1 MPTERQRDLRQYL
14 TAYEAREALPELSAW
29 MTDDD
34 LKLLPIWK
42 GSRFEA
48 GEQYF
53 NLDNPSRGPFVAG
66 GGEAPPKDATYVARN
81 EVPENVWLKLVTWG
95 QPIDESQ
102 AQAIQGLSDQLGVGP
117 EQSAA
122 GDARPLPRSDE
133 A

>member
-1 MPTERQRDLRQYL
+1 MPTERKQDLRQYL

-42 GSRFEA
+42 GTRFEA
-48 GEQYF
+48 GQQYF
-53 NLDNPSRGPFVAG
+53 DLDNPGRGPFVADG
-66 GGEAPPKDATYVARN
+66 DEASPKDRTYVARN
-81 EVPENVWLKLVTWG
+81 EVPENVWLKLSTWG

-102 AQAIQGLSDQLGVGP
+102 AQAIQGLSDQLGVGR

-122 GDARPLPRSDE
+122 GEARPLPRSRE
-133 A
+133 E

>member
-1 MPTERQRDLRQYL
+1 MPTERKRDLREYL

-34 LKLLPIWK
+34 MKLLPIWK
-42 GSRFEA
+42 GTRFET

-53 NLDNPSRGPFVAG
+53 DLDNPGRGPFVADG
-66 GGEAPPKDATYVARN
+66 DEAPPKYHTYVARN
-81 EVPENVWLKLVTWG
+81 EVPEQVWMKLITWG

-102 AQAIQGLSDQLGVGP
+102 AQAMQGLADQLGVGL